1 MRILLLAALLASVA
15 TPALAAP
22 RDSRPSD
29 QSNAEESNRR
39 PERPA
44 RAERAEQPQRA
55 ERPERA
61 TPSVRVDRPVEV
73 REVREARPDRSVQVR
88 EVREMREA
96 RPDRSL
102 QVREVREMHEARPDR
117 SVQVREIRPVRP
129 NPDGNDGVRN
139 WRPRQ
144 ERVGTERPATVVQR
158 VITRDDDARTPVQRR
173 IERRVER
180 RGDRDVIGDSRPPR
194 VSRVPVEGT
203 QPPLSVTTAHRDRD
217 GDRTHRRDRYGDHR
231 WIDNWRNDHRYDW
244 RSHRNRHR
252 SIFHLGIYFDPFGW
266 HYRRYNVGWRLW
278 PNYYSSRFW
287 INDPWMYRLPYAPPG
302 YRWIRYY
309 DDAVL
314 VDTWTGQVE
323 DVIYNFFW

>member
-22 RDSRPSD
+22 RDSRDSD
-29 QSNAEESNRR
+29 RSDVERSDRR
-39 PERPA
+39 PQRPA
-44 RAERAEQPQRA
+44 RVERAERPQRA

-61 TPSVRVDRPVEV
+61 APSLRLDRPVQAREV
-73 REVREARPDRSVQVR
+73 REVRESRPDRAVQVR
-88 EVREMREA
+88 EVRET
-96 RPDRSL
+96 RS
-102 QVREVREMHEARPDR
+102 A
-117 SVQVREIRPVRP
+117 RP

-144 ERVGTERPATVVQR
+144 ERIGTERPATVVQR
-158 VITRDDDARTPVQRR
+158 VITRDDDARTPLPRR
-173 IERRVER
+173 IERQAERRGDR
-180 RGDRDVIGDSRPPR
+180 RGDRDVIGDNRPPR

-203 QPPLSVTTAHRDRD
+203 QPPLSITTAHRDRD
-217 GDRTHRRDRYGDHR
+217 RTHRRDRDRTHR
-231 WIDNWRNDHRYDW
+231 WNGNWRNDHRYDW

-252 SIFHLGIYFDPFGW
+252 SIFHVGVYFDPFGW
-266 HYRRYNVGWRLW
+266 NYRRYNIGWRLW
-278 PNYYSSRFW
+278 PNYYSSRYW
-287 INDPWMYRLPYAPPG
+287 INDPYMYRLPYAPPG